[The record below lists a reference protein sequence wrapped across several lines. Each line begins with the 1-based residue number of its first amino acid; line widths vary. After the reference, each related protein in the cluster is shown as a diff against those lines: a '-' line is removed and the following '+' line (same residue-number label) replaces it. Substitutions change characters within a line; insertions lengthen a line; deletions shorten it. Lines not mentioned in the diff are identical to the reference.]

1 MSARRA
7 LAPDSI
13 RAPAHS
19 PATRSIELNCRSRF
33 LHRVRRSGALCAF
46 SALCLFAAGAP
57 AQDFG
62 DTPYV
67 QTPSNVVKAMLE
79 TAKVGPKDYVV
90 DLGSGDG
97 RMVITAAKDYGARG
111 FGVDHDARLVRLANA
126 NAAKEGVADRAVFY
140 AKDLYKTDIHRAT
153 VMSIYL
159 LPEVNLMVR
168 PKLFREL
175 KPGTRIVSHDYDM
188 GEWKPDAQFTL
199 DAPGK
204 PVGRDQ
210 VSKVFYWVVPANV
223 TGEWAAS
230 VRAQA
235 KPQEITLKLAQK
247 FQFAEGSIESGE
259 AQAKLEDVKL
269 VGAQL
274 SFKALLPDGTGRGT
288 VHEFTG
294 RVVGDSIEGTVKS
307 EPNARASAWR
317 ARRTGGKLAI
327 GPEIDPKLAELK
339 AGSGVQ

>member
-1 MSARRA
+1 
-7 LAPDSI
+7 
-13 RAPAHS
+13 
-19 PATRSIELNCRSRF
+19 LNCRS
-33 LHRVRRSGALCAF
+33 LSCPATCPPGGHATLRSSGGRGRTALAALGAVLAF
-46 SALCLFAAGAP
+46 STQ

-67 QTPSNVVKAMLE
+67 QTPANVVKAMLE
-79 TAKVGPKDYVV
+79 TAKVTAKDYVI

-111 FGVDHDARLVRLANA
+111 FGVDHDVRLVQLANA
-126 NAAKEGVADRAVFY
+126 NAAKEGVADRATFY

-199 DAPGK
+199 EAPGK
-204 PVGRDQ
+204 TVGRDP

-223 TGEWAAS
+223 TGEWAVSLRTAP
-230 VRAQA
+230 
-235 KPQEITLKLAQK
+235 KPQELTLRLAQK
-247 FQFAEGSIESGE
+247 FQFAEGSVQSGD
-259 AQAKLEDVKL
+259 ARSSLEDVKL
-269 VGAQL
+269 TGAQL
-274 SFKALLPDGTGRGT
+274 TFKARLPDAAGRSS
-288 VHEFTG
+288 VHEFSG
-294 RVVGDSIEGTVKS
+294 RVVGDSIEGTLKTD
-307 EPNARASAWR
+307 PNARSIAWR
-317 ARRTGGKLAI
+317 ARRVGGKVAI

>member
-1 MSARRA
+1 VNLRILSPIAR
-7 LAPDSI
+7 
-13 RAPAHS
+13 
-19 PATRSIELNCRSRF
+19 C
-33 LHRVRRSGALCAF
+33 VQGALV
-46 SALCLFAAGAP
+46 AACCTLAGLVN

-67 QTPSNVVKAMLE
+67 QTPANVVKAMLE
-79 TAKVGPKDYVV
+79 TAKVGPKDYVI

-97 RMVITAAKDYGARG
+97 RMVITAAKEYGARG
-111 FGVDHDARLVRLANA
+111 FGVDHDVRLVRIANA

-140 AKDLYKTDIHRAT
+140 ARDLYKTDVHRAT

-199 DAPGK
+199 EAPGK
-204 PVGRDQ
+204 TVGRDP

-223 TGEWAAS
+223 TGEWSAT
-230 VRAQA
+230 VRSSP
-235 KPQEITLKLAQK
+235 KPQDLTLKLAQK
-247 FQFAEGSIESGE
+247 FQFADGSIEAGD
-259 AQAKLEDVKL
+259 ARAALEDVTL
-269 VGAQL
+269 VGPQL
-274 SFKALLPDGTGRGT
+274 TFKARLPNASGGSA
-288 VHEFTG
+288 VQEFTG
-294 RVVGDSIEGTVKS
+294 RVVGDSIEGTIKT
-307 EPNARASAWR
+307 EPNARAISWR
-317 ARRTGGKLAI
+317 ARRVGGKVAI

>member
-1 MSARRA
+1 MRSFQ
-7 LAPDSI
+7 SM
-13 RAPAHS
+13 
-19 PATRSIELNCRSRF
+19 RSIELNRRTVSLQSRTHAALLASCR
-33 LHRVRRSGALCAF
+33 V
-46 SALCLFAAGAP
+46 FAASCCALALSAA

-67 QTPSNVVKAMLE
+67 QTPANVVKAMLD
-79 TAKVGPKDYVV
+79 TAKVTAKDYVV

-97 RMVITAAKDYGARG
+97 RMVITAAKEYGARG

-126 NAAKEGVADRAVFY
+126 NAAKEGVADRAIFY

-199 DAPGK
+199 EAPGK
-204 PVGRDQ
+204 TVGRDP

-223 TGEWAAS
+223 TGEWAAA
-230 VRAQA
+230 VRSAP
-235 KPQEITLKLAQK
+235 KPQELTLKLAQK
-247 FQFAEGSIESGE
+247 FQFAEGSVEAGDARAAIEE
-259 AQAKLEDVKL
+259 VKL
-269 VGAQL
+269 NGAQL
-274 SFKALLPDGTGRGT
+274 TFKARLPDGTGRST
-288 VHEFTG
+288 MHEFTG
-294 RVVGDSIEGTVKS
+294 RVVGDSIEGSLKAD
-307 EPNARASAWR
+307 PNARPVAWR
-317 ARRTGGKLAI
+317 ARRVGGKVAI

-339 AGSGVQ
+339 AGSGV

>member
-1 MSARRA
+1 MNLRILSPIAR
-7 LAPDSI
+7 
-13 RAPAHS
+13 
-19 PATRSIELNCRSRF
+19 C
-33 LHRVRRSGALCAF
+33 VQGALV
-46 SALCLFAAGAP
+46 AACCTLAGLAN

-67 QTPSNVVKAMLE
+67 QTPANVVKAMLE
-79 TAKVGPKDYVV
+79 TAKVGPKDYVI

-97 RMVITAAKDYGARG
+97 RMVITAAKEYGARG
-111 FGVDHDARLVRLANA
+111 FGVDHDVRLVRIANA

-140 AKDLYKTDIHRAT
+140 ARDLYKTDIHRAT

-199 DAPGK
+199 EAPGK
-204 PVGRDQ
+204 TVGRDP

-223 TGEWAAS
+223 TGEWSAT
-230 VRAQA
+230 VRSSP
-235 KPQEITLKLAQK
+235 KPQELTLKLAQK
-247 FQFAEGSIESGE
+247 FQFADGSIEAGD
-259 AQAKLEDVKL
+259 ARAALEEVTL
-269 VGAQL
+269 VGPQL
-274 SFKALLPDGTGRGT
+274 TFKARLPNASGGSA
-288 VHEFTG
+288 VQEFTG
-294 RVVGDSIEGTVKS
+294 RVVGDSIEGTIKT
-307 EPNARASAWR
+307 EPNARALSWR
-317 ARRTGGKLAI
+317 ARRVGGKVAI
-327 GPEIDPKLAELK
+327 GPEIDPKLAELR

>member
-1 MSARRA
+1 LA
-7 LAPDSI
+7 LASFFP
-13 RAPAHS
+13 APAPDDEVNHV
-19 PATRSIELNCRSRF
+19 N
-33 LHRVRRSGALCAF
+33 HRILSAISCGVQGALV
-46 SALCLFAAGAP
+46 AACCTLAGLAH

-67 QTPSNVVKAMLE
+67 QTPANVVKAMLE

-97 RMVITAAKDYGARG
+97 RMVITAAKEYGARG
-111 FGVDHDARLVRLANA
+111 FGVDHDVRLVRIANA

-140 AKDLYKTDIHRAT
+140 ARDLYKTEIHRAT

-199 DAPGK
+199 EAPGK
-204 PVGRDQ
+204 TVGRDP

-223 TGEWAAS
+223 TGEWSAT
-230 VRAQA
+230 VRSSP

-247 FQFAEGSIESGE
+247 FQFADGSIEAGDGRV
-259 AQAKLEDVKL
+259 ALEDVKL
-269 VGAQL
+269 VGPQL
-274 SFKALLPDGTGRGT
+274 TFKAPLPNGAGGSE
-288 VHEFTG
+288 VQEFTG
-294 RVVGDSIEGTVKS
+294 RVVGDSIEGTIKT
-307 EPNARASAWR
+307 EPNARAISWR
-317 ARRTGGKLAI
+317 ARRVGGKVAI